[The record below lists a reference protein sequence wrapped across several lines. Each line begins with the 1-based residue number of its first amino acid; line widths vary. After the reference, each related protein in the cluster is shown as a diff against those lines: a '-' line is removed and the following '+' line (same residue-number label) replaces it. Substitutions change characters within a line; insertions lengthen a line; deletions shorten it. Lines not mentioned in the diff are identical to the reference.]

1 MSTTRLVSS
10 LLVLG
15 LVPACA
21 PALEAREVTI
31 PPTLRGS
38 FHLDPSMPSA
48 RVVPTTSAPPTPGI
62 WAGPE
67 TTAPAPRD
75 CHEAASI
82 LASEGVSR
90 VISFAGAYTSWGA
103 TYAAVDASGIEH
115 TYFVTFSSTGTVEH
129 APTRVADEARVVS
142 YGYDF
147 LLVGPALTEA
157 SVELVGGW
165 GDTADWAD
173 DSVAWPEEVAGARV
187 LAAYGTPN
195 RCGREATLLVETH
208 EGARSLVTLQGLP
221 ITIERAVD
229 VASTGTLGV
238 SPTEVLDLT
247 SAEGSGWARAH
258 RHGAEG
264 WSLVSETDLGAIE
277 PLDAARAYSG
287 WNIVGATGAGLEVTT
302 LGDDGALGTPVHL
315 ADDHGDVAIGFV
327 VDAALVATGTR
338 LVGLDH
344 GTISVDEPL
353 ALSGAHIAQSG
364 SQELAVLGTNDDGL
378 VVRCFAWSALR
389 APAP

>member
-21 PALEAREVTI
+21 PALEASEVSI

-38 FHLDPSMPSA
+38 FHLDPSLPSP
-48 RVVPTTSAPPTPGI
+48 RMVPTNSAPLAPGTWTRPDVTPPT
-62 WAGPE
+62 
-67 TTAPAPRD
+67 PRD
-75 CHEAASI
+75 CHEAAAI
-82 LASEGVSR
+82 VVSEGVSR
-90 VISFAGAYTSWGA
+90 ALSFAGAFDSWGA
-103 TYAAVDASGIEH
+103 TYIVTDASGAES
-115 TYFVTFSSTGTVEH
+115 TYFVAITGTDSAERPHV
-129 APTRVADEARVVS
+129 RVADGTRVVS
-142 YGYDF
+142 YGYDL
-147 LLVGPALTEA
+147 LLVGPSLTDA
-157 SVELVGGW
+157 SVELVSGW
-165 GDTADWAD
+165 GSTVDWAD
-173 DSVAWPEEVAGARV
+173 DSVTWPAELAGARV
-187 LAAYGTPN
+187 LAAFGTPN
-195 RCGREATLLVETH
+195 RCGREATLLVETT
-208 EGARSLVTLQGLP
+208 EGARSVVTLQGLP
-221 ITIERAVD
+221 ITVARAVD

-287 WNIVGATGAGLEVTT
+287 WNIVGATGAGLELTT

-378 VVRCFAWSALR
+378 VMRCFAWSSLR